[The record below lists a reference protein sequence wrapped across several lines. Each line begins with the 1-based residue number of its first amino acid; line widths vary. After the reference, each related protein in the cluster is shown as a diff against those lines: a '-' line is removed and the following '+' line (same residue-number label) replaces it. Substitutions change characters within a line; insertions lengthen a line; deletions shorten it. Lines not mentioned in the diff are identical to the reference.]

1 MEQARDMFGTII
13 QIAPILYYVVTLTI
27 TKFGILNTR
36 SNHTRK
42 PERVVIMEPFNGSM
56 KIMGP
61 RWLKVYNFTIYV
73 SISIKEM
80 LEVRGTII
88 HQNNNLVTG
97 SIGMR

>member
-13 QIAPILYYVVTLTI
+13 QMAPILYYVVTLTI

-36 SNHTRK
+36 SYHTRK
-42 PERVVIMEPFNGSM
+42 SYTVVIMEPFNGST

-61 RWLKVYNFTIYV
+61 RWLKGCNFTIYV

-80 LEVRGTII
+80 LEVRGNII

-97 SIGMR
+97 SICTR

>member
-1 MEQARDMFGTII
+1 M
-13 QIAPILYYVVTLTI
+13 
-27 TKFGILNTR
+27 
-36 SNHTRK
+36 
-42 PERVVIMEPFNGSM
+42 MEPFNGST

-61 RWLKVYNFTIYV
+61 RWLKGCNFTIYV

-80 LEVRGTII
+80 LEVRGNII